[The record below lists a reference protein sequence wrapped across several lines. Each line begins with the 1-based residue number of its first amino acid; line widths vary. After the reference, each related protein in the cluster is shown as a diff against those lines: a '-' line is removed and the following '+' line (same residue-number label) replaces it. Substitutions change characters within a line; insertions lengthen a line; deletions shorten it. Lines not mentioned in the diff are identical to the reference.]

1 MASQVF
7 QWRWRTLYTCPNPP
21 EPIFSQLPNSLS
33 SKVFSNPMV
42 HGEPLSR
49 AILLLRLL
57 LSRRPPGTAV
67 RSAAAATARPGE
79 SGVTGRGGNDG
90 GGVTSWAG
98 PAPPSRPRRRGEL
111 GATSAIGARWWP
123 GPGCRYPGPS
133 PSRSALLGPSEAARM
148 SPGPGQRLVSGSC
161 FSWHLQR
168 ADPSPRVGSPAAP
181 LLSAGSWGT
190 SRVAAA
196 PKPGSGGAARVS

>member
-57 LSRRPPGTAV
+57 LGRHPAPRCAAPPPPPVQVSQVWREGGERGWRHFLGRARPPV
-67 RSAAAATARPGE
+67 SSRP
-79 SGVTGRGGNDG
+79 V
-90 GGVTSWAG
+90 
-98 PAPPSRPRRRGEL
+98 PSRHHRRGEL
-111 GATSAIGARWWP
+111 SATGANGGRLWF
-123 GPGCRYPGPS
+123 GPGCRYPRPA
-133 PSRSALLGPSEAARM
+133 PRCSALLGPSEAAKM
-148 SPGPGQRLVSGSC
+148 SPGPGRHLVSSSC
-161 FSWHLQR
+161 FSWQLQR
-168 ADPSPRVGSPAAP
+168 TDPRPRRGSPAAP
-181 LLSAGSWGT
+181 LLS
-190 SRVAAA
+190 
-196 PKPGSGGAARVS
+196 P